1 MKYKGFSKNLRNN
14 SIIKSLINIRSSFK
28 SNIVYRF
35 TLLYLKYI
43 KNYQGIKLVE
53 SCGVGAKYYAI
64 ASKDNKKIFIKI
76 ANRTNS
82 GKKEALG
89 NKYYNNNF
97 IKMIEYKYFL
107 FINYVTFNFIQFTT
121 LDKLNKDKS
130 LKYPN
135 FLEDLLSIVEKL
147 HDNKVNHDDISKI
160 NIAVIKNN
168 NNYYLELFDL
178 GCARIN
184 DKNFDSYFRK
194 DLNNLT
200 KIAKDILSN
209 DEYQYFKNKTQK
221 LIK

>member
-14 SIIKSLINIRSSFK
+14 SIVKSLINIRSSFK
-28 SNIVYRF
+28 SDIICRS

-43 KNYQGIKLVE
+43 KKYQKIELIK
-53 SCGVGAKYYAI
+53 SCGVGAKYYAV
-64 ASKDNKKIFIKI
+64 AYKNNNKIFIKI

-82 GKKEALG
+82 SKREALG

-97 IKMIEYKYFL
+97 IKMMEYKYFL
-107 FINYVTFNFIQFTT
+107 FINYIAFDFIKFTT
-121 LDKLNKDKS
+121 LDKFKKDKS

-135 FLEDLLSIVEKL
+135 FLENLLFIIKTL
-147 HDNKVNHDDISKI
+147 YDNKVNHDDISKI

-168 NNYYLELFDL
+168 NDYHLELFDL

-209 DEYQYFKNKTQK
+209 DEYQYFKNKTK
-221 LIK
+221 NL